1 MIKKYKKYRWAQRIL
16 FWLAIAS
23 CIIPTLWAT
32 VSVGVTVETAGRRIA
47 LSAVAVLM
55 FGTVALIV
63 LKSLIMKFISK
74 LPFTLT
80 VLIGVGVLFM
90 VLVGIRQIL
99 DEAVFVVGVSLAGA
113 FLGFGFEAAHMICK
127 AQANEI
133 KELYLRKAG
142 SADV

>member
-16 FWLAIAS
+16 FWLAVAS

-63 LKSLIMKFISK
+63 LKSLVMKFVSR

-80 VLIGVGVLFM
+80 AMLRRGLGCIFHKS
-90 VLVGIRQIL
+90 
-99 DEAVFVVGVSLAGA
+99 VSSFSYRAL
-113 FLGFGFEAAHMICK
+113 
-127 AQANEI
+127 
-133 KELYLRKAG
+133 
-142 SADV
+142 